1 MGNTNTSPLFRTF
14 VNSLFPSWFDETK
27 PTYSVPSATKRI
39 SEARGPYGAK
49 SIRARDTPSVLSPG
63 RLSTKTA
70 VTLEPT
76 ALSVLPGML
85 IPEKKKSSAF
95 TSSGFLQNLPF
106 TNTAQ
111 LLILTLKNK

>member
-27 PTYSVPSATKRI
+27 PTYSVPSATKSI
-39 SEARGPYGAK
+39 SEARG
-49 SIRARDTPSVLSPG
+49 
-63 RLSTKTA
+63 LSTSTA

-106 TNTAQ
+106 TNTAR
-111 LLILTLKNK
+111 LLIHTIK